1 MPLAIVSGALANKPF
16 NGGEAWVRLSWLLG
30 LERLGF
36 ETHFVEEISGG
47 AGFSSGEEHTGQ
59 GHTYFASIA
68 RDFGLV
74 GRANLASPGNE
85 PAGFSGRELSE
96 LASAADLLVNISGH
110 LRSPEILRLPKT
122 SVYVDLDPGFTQA
135 WHCDRRLDFSIP
147 AHDHYVTVG
156 TNIGAPTCSI
166 PNCGVEWIAT
176 LPPVLLPEWPPGN
189 AAEGPLRFTTVTTWR
204 SPYGSVEIDGRML
217 GLKHHQF
224 RRFIEMPERVPGQ
237 CFELALDIHSDD
249 ADDLQA
255 LRRHGWTVVD
265 PKEAA
270 GTPERFRA
278 YLATSDA
285 EFSVAQEVY
294 TATRSGWFSDRTAAY
309 LACGR
314 PALVQDT
321 GLGRRLPLGEGLVA
335 FTTVDEAARAAAR
348 MADDWAGHGAA
359 ARAFAEAHLDSD
371 VVLGRLLA
379 KMGFE

>member
-36 ETHFVEEISGG
+36 ETHFVEEISPG
-47 AGFSSGEEHTGQ
+47 AGFSSGEERDGQ
-59 GHTYFASIA
+59 GQAYFASIA
-68 RDFGLV
+68 RDFGLAE
-74 GRANLASPGNE
+74 RASLASPASE
-85 PAGFSGRELSE
+85 PVGFSGRELTE

-110 LRSPEILRLPKT
+110 LGSPEILRLPKT

-135 WHCDRRLDFSIP
+135 WHCDASLAFSIP
-147 AHDHYVTVG
+147 EHDHYVTVG
-156 TNIGAPTCSI
+156 TNLGAPTCSI
-166 PNCGVEWIAT
+166 PDCGIEWIAT
-176 LPPVLLPEWPPGN
+176 LPPVLLPEWPAGP

-204 SPYGSVEIDGRML
+204 SPYGSLEIGGRML

-224 RRFIEMPERVPGQ
+224 RRFIEMPERAPGQ
-237 CFELALDIHSDD
+237 RFELALDIHPDD
-249 ADDLQA
+249 AGDLRA

-265 PKEAA
+265 PKETA

-278 YLATSDA
+278 YLAASDA

-321 GLGRRLPLGEGLVA
+321 GLGRRLPVGEGLLT
-335 FTTVDEAARAAAR
+335 FTSIEEAARAATTVAG
-348 MADDWAGHGAA
+348 DWAGHGAA
-359 ARAFAEAHLDSD
+359 ARAFAETHLDSD

-379 KMGFE
+379 RIGFE